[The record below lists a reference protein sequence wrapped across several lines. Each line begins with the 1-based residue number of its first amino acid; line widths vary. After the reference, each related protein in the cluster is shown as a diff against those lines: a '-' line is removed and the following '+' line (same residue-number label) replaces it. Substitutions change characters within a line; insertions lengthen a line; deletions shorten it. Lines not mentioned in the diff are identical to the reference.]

1 MMNENLQT
9 KLKNLIDSSPMSLY
23 QILIVAICFIL
34 NMNDGIDVL
43 VVSFTGSEI
52 VKELGL
58 SDTALGGI
66 FSAGVAGMTL
76 GCLFLAPLG
85 DTFGRRKIF
94 IFALIFITS
103 GMFGVYLSHS
113 YGLILT
119 CRFITGLG
127 IGGILPTMA
136 TAASEFSNNKTR
148 DFNVGLIQGGWPLGA
163 ILTGFFCAWAVP
175 QFGWRFAFLV
185 AGFVS
190 LAMLFAVIA
199 VMPDS
204 LAFLAKK
211 QTLSASAH
219 SDINNLLKKMKYA
232 PISATEFE
240 NSNDKL
246 SVLNTPNL
254 TWKDLFTPEYRAS
267 TIRLWIGIFFG
278 FLTLYTV
285 MSWIPKIAKNAG
297 MPFEMATCAGTALN
311 LGAFL
316 GVIAMGLS
324 VTRLGVRKTLLGFML
339 IACSIMLAYAH
350 LSLTFTIMFVLIFFI
365 GFFVQGGFN
374 AFFPTATRIYPSA
387 MRSTGVGLAM
397 GIGRFGAILGPFI
410 YGYLSD
416 AGLSIPTLFTLFSL
430 PLLVAGFMAYTIP
443 SKNLD
448 IESNESKNN
457 NFH

>member
-1 MMNENLQT
+1 MTYENLQT
-9 KLKNLIDSSPMSLY
+9 KLKDLIDSSPMSLY
-23 QILIVAICFIL
+23 QIIIVAICFIL

-76 GCLFLAPLG
+76 GCLFLAPFG
-85 DTFGRRKIF
+85 DSLGRRKIF
-94 IFALIFITS
+94 IFALIFITA
-103 GMFGVYLSHS
+103 GMFGVYLAHS
-113 YGLILT
+113 YSLILAS
-119 CRFITGLG
+119 RFITGLG

-185 AGFVS
+185 AGCVS
-190 LAMLFAVIA
+190 LVMLFAVIA
-199 VMPDS
+199 FMPDS

-211 QTLSASAH
+211 QPVNAH
-219 SDINNLLKKMKYA
+219 ADINNLLKKMGHE
-232 PISATEFE
+232 PISDAEFRTSSE
-240 NSNDKL
+240 NLPTSDI
-246 SVLNTPNL
+246 PNL
-254 TWKDLFTPEYRAS
+254 TWKDLFTPEYKAS
-267 TIRLWIGIFFG
+267 TIRLWVGIFFG

-297 MPFEMATCAGTALN
+297 MPFEMATYAGTALN
-311 LGAFL
+311 IGAFV

-324 VTRLGVRKTLLGFML
+324 ITRFGVRKTMLGFML
-339 IACSIMLAYAH
+339 VACSIMLAYAN
-350 LSLTFTIMFVLIFFI
+350 LSLTYTIMFVLIFFI

-416 AGLSIPTLFTLFSL
+416 AGLSIPTLFTLFSM

-448 IESNESKNN
+448 VESTEAKEN

>member
-1 MMNENLQT
+1 MTYENLQT
-9 KLKNLIDSSPMSLY
+9 KLKNLIDNSPMSLY
-23 QILIVAICFIL
+23 QIIIVAICFIL

-85 DTFGRRKIF
+85 DSLGRRKIF

-103 GMFGVYLSHS
+103 GMFGVYLAHS
-113 YGLILT
+113 YGLILAA
-119 CRFITGLG
+119 RFITGLG

-163 ILTGFFCAWAVP
+163 IFTGIFCAWAVP

-185 AGFVS
+185 AGCVS
-190 LAMLFAVIA
+190 LAMLLAV
-199 VMPDS
+199 VVFMPDS
-204 LAFLAKK
+204 LAFLAKR
-211 QTLSASAH
+211 QPVNAH
-219 SDINNLLKKMKYA
+219 ADINNLLAKMGHEGIESLPAK
-232 PISATEFE
+232 PQDTP
-240 NSNDKL
+240 
-246 SVLNTPNL
+246 SVLL
-254 TWKDLFTPEYRAS
+254 KDLFAPEYKAS

-285 MSWIPKIAKNAG
+285 MSWVPKIAKSAG
-297 MPFEMATCAGTALN
+297 MPFEMATYAGTALN
-311 LGAFL
+311 IGAFI
-316 GVIAMGLS
+316 GVIGMGLS
-324 VTRLGVRKTLLGFML
+324 VTQFGIRKTLLGFML
-339 IACSIMLAYAH
+339 VACGIMLTYANVP
-350 LSLTFTIMFVLIFFI
+350 LTYTIMFVLIFFI

-374 AFFPTATRIYPSA
+374 TYFPTATRIYPSA

-416 AGLSIPTLFTLFSL
+416 AGLGVSTLFTLFSM
-430 PLLVAGFMAYTIP
+430 PLLVAGFMAYSIP

-448 IESNESKNN
+448 
-457 NFH
+457 

>member
-1 MMNENLQT
+1 MIDENLQT
-9 KLKNLIDSSPMSLY
+9 KLKNLIDNSPMSLY
-23 QILIVAICFIL
+23 QIIIVAICFVL

-85 DTFGRRKIF
+85 DTMGRRKIF
-94 IFALIFITS
+94 IFALIFITA

-113 YGLILT
+113 YNLILAS
-119 CRFITGLG
+119 RFITGLG

-136 TAASEFSNNKTR
+136 TTASEFSNNKTR

-185 AGFVS
+185 AGCVSFV
-190 LAMLFAVIA
+190 MLIAVIIF
-199 VMPDS
+199 MPDS

-211 QTLSASAH
+211 QPINAH
-219 SDINNLLKKMKYA
+219 ADINNLLNKMGHGGIESL
-232 PISATEFE
+232 PIKPQDTTP
-240 NSNDKL
+240 
-246 SVLNTPNL
+246 SVSF
-254 TWKDLFTPEYRAS
+254 KDLLTPEYKAS

-297 MPFEMATCAGTALN
+297 MPFEMATYAGTALN
-311 LGAFL
+311 VGAFV

-324 VTRLGVRKTLLGFML
+324 VTRFGVRKTMLGFML
-339 IACSIMLAYAH
+339 VACSIMLAYAN
-350 LSLTFTIMFVLIFFI
+350 LSLTYTIMFVLIFFI

-416 AGLSIPTLFTLFSL
+416 AGLSIPTLFTLFSM

-448 IESNESKNN
+448 VEPTEAKSN

>member
-1 MMNENLQT
+1 MTYENLQA
-9 KLKNLIDSSPMSLY
+9 KLKDLIDNSPMSAY
-23 QILIVAICFIL
+23 QIIIVAICFIL

-43 VVSFTGSEI
+43 VISFTGSEI

-66 FSAGVAGMTL
+66 FSAGVAGMMF

-85 DTFGRRKIF
+85 DSLGRRKIF
-94 IFALIFITS
+94 IFALIFITL

-113 YGLILT
+113 YGLILAS
-119 CRFITGLG
+119 RFITGLG

-185 AGFVS
+185 AGCVS
-190 LAMLFAVIA
+190 LAMLIA
-199 VMPDS
+199 VVIFMPDS

-211 QTLSASAH
+211 QPINAH
-219 SDINNLLKKMKYA
+219 ADINNLLTKMGHEG
-232 PISATEFE
+232 IE
-240 NSNDKL
+240 NLPTKPQNTP
-246 SVLNTPNL
+246 SVLL
-254 TWKDLFTPEYRAS
+254 KDLFAPEYKAC

-285 MSWIPKIAKNAG
+285 MSWVPKIAKSAG
-297 MPFEMATCAGTALN
+297 MPFEMATYAGTVLN
-311 LGAFL
+311 IGAFI

-324 VTRLGVRKTLLGFML
+324 VTRLGIRKTMLGFML
-339 IACSIMLAYAH
+339 IACSIMLTYAN
-350 LSLTFTIMFVLIFFI
+350 LPLTHTIMFVLIFFI

-397 GIGRFGAILGPFI
+397 GIGRFGAILGPFL

-416 AGLSIPTLFTLFSL
+416 AGLGVSTLFTLFSM
-430 PLLVAGFMAYTIP
+430 PLLVAGFMAYSIP

-448 IESNESKNN
+448 
-457 NFH
+457 